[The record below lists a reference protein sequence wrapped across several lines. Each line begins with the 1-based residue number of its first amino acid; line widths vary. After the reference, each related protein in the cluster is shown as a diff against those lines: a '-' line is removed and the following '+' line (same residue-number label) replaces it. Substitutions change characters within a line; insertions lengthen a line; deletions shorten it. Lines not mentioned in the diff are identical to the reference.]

1 MEYTQIGYTRKTHG
15 VAGEIKVV
23 IEEVFEPLFLEADR
37 VFLEIKGAKMPY
49 FIENIRGG
57 GDLIVQFED
66 VDSKEAAFL
75 LQSRP
80 IFLFSKEIP
89 ETLAVEDDEMEF
101 AGLEGYELYDEI
113 QGLIGVIEEVLDM
126 PQQEMALLHYQ
137 NREVLIP
144 LHEQWIVQ
152 IDEKAKR
159 ITLQLPDGLLDL

>member
-57 GDLIVQFED
+57 GDLIVQFEE

-101 AGLEGYELYDEI
+101 ARFEGFELYDET
-113 QGLIGVIEEVLDM
+113 QGLIGAIEAVLDM
-126 PQQEMALLHYQ
+126 PQQEMALVHYKK
-137 NREVLIP
+137 REVLIP

-152 IDEKAKR
+152 LDEKNKR
-159 ITLQLPDGLLDL
+159 ITLRLPDGLLDL